1 LAATWTDCDEFG
13 DEPCKIYKE
22 LFVTRDLGQS
32 WEFLKEYVY
41 DFAWG
46 YSKSAIDVLKN
57 NKNLKLPKERVFITH
72 DPSATGH

>member
-1 LAATWTDCDEFG
+1 
-13 DEPCKIYKE
+13 
-22 LFVTRDLGQS
+22 VTRDLGQS

-46 YSKSAIDVLKN
+46 YSKSSPDVLKN
-57 NKNLKLPKERVFITH
+57 NKQVKLPKERVFITH